1 MTPRTKWL
9 LIGGAAVF
17 SLYMVDSLYRTWVEQ
32 PSLQLNAELDAKTE
46 KISDSQGDQ
55 LLAQKVGKRLE
66 QYAARSLPDD
76 PQLARDRKSVV

>member
-66 QYAARSLPDD
+66 QYADVR
-76 PQLARDRKSVV
+76 QLITSRPAS